1 MSDAS
6 GASNGGGAPSLYSDN
21 AVVAKRLFQ
30 DVLTL
35 FSIQDGEGAL
45 VSLERLLNLGYL
57 DEEIEDFLALNSAK
71 LVELYE
77 SILGPFT
84 KVVSSGS
91 VGVDEMPTGYLDR
104 GLMRVMYE
112 QVDGVKTIAELL
124 SDSTADHLR
133 ACAALEQLHRARLVV
148 F

>member
-1 MSDAS
+1 MSDAA
-6 GASNGGGAPSLYSDN
+6 GASDQEGARSPHSDD
-21 AVVAKRLFQ
+21 AIIGKRLYQ

-45 VSLERLLNLGYL
+45 VSLERLLNIGYL

-104 GLMRVMYE
+104 GLMRRMYE
-112 QVDGVKTIAELL
+112 QVDGVKSIAELI
-124 SDSTADHLR
+124 SDCTSDQLR